1 MRLSKLIVP
10 ATVAATL
17 AVFASHAGAQTMGE
31 YAATTAS
38 VGSGA
43 SSGGTDLGGSETWG
57 ASSLGA
63 SFDERAGAAATSMQ
77 GNFESRAGDMGG
89 GSASESGSRWPES
102 QFSNQAERFGES
114 DERFGKDQDRFP
126 QRTDLS
132 GSGDRFPASRF
143 NDNSMG
149 LDTHFASS
157 SGLDTHYSSSGEDTG
172 GTTSQP

>member
-17 AVFASHAGAQTMGE
+17 AMFVSRAGAQTMGE

-38 VGSGA
+38 VGSGD
-43 SSGGTDLGGSETWG
+43 SSAGTSLGSDTWG

-63 SFDERAGAAATSMQ
+63 SFDERAGAAGSHVQCFSA
-77 GNFESRAGDMGG
+77 RASQMTGAA
-89 GSASESGSRWPES
+89 ASESGSRWPTSEFADKTDRFAES
-102 QFSNQAERFGES
+102 SDPFASNA
-114 DERFGKDQDRFP
+114 DRFP
-126 QRTDLS
+126 QHTELS
-132 GSGDRFPASRF
+132 GSDRFPQSRF

-157 SGLDTHYSSSGEDTG
+157 SGLDTHYSTAGELDDG
-172 GTTSQP
+172 DSNTSQP

>member
-1 MRLSKLIVP
+1 MRLFKLIVP
-10 ATVAATL
+10 AAVAATL
-17 AVFASHAGAQTMGE
+17 AMFVSHAGAQTMGE

-43 SSGGTDLGGSETWG
+43 SSGGTAIGSDTWG

-63 SFDERAGAAATSMQ
+63 SFDERAGAAATSTQ
-77 GNFESRAGDMGG
+77 GSFQSRASEMSGASG
-89 GSASESGSRWPES
+89 SESGSRWPTS
-102 QFSNQAERFGES
+102 QFADQQDRLGQSSDRFGS
-114 DERFGKDQDRFP
+114 DQDRFP

-132 GSGDRFPASRF
+132 GSDRFPTSRF

-157 SGLDTHYSSSGEDTG
+157 SGLDTHYSTAGELDTSS
-172 GTTSQP
+172 TSEP

>member
-10 ATVAATL
+10 AAVAAAL
-17 AVFASHAGAQTMGE
+17 AMFVSHAGAQTMGE

-43 SSGGTDLGGSETWG
+43 SSAGTSMGADTWG

-63 SFDERAGAAATSMQ
+63 SFDERAGAASTSMQ
-77 GNFESRAGDMGG
+77 GSFAARASEMSGAA
-89 GSASESGSRWPES
+89 ASESGSRWPTS
-102 QFSNQAERFGES
+102 QFAEQQ
-114 DERFGKDQDRFP
+114 DRFGKSSDRFGSDADRFP
-126 QRTDLS
+126 QRTELS
-132 GSGDRFPASRF
+132 GSDRFPASRF

-157 SGLDTHYSSSGEDTG
+157 SGLDTHYSTAGEDTS

>member
-1 MRLSKLIVP
+1 MRISKLIVP

-17 AVFASHAGAQTMGE
+17 AVLVSHAGAQTMGE

-43 SSGGTDLGGSETWG
+43 SSAGTELGGSDTWG

-77 GNFESRAGDMGG
+77 GNFDSRAGEMSGT
-89 GSASESGSRWPES
+89 SASETGSRFPTS
-102 QFSNQAERFGES
+102 QPSNQPDRFSETSERFG
-114 DERFGKDQDRFP
+114 DQDRFP
-126 QRTDLS
+126 KREMS
-132 GSGDRFPASRF
+132 GSDRFPASRF

-157 SGLDTHYSSSGEDTG
+157 SGLDTHYSTSGEDIS